1 MTHSSPLWTI
11 SRRNCTIPCW
21 QMTEKIPLSSITCRA
36 AGFDF
41 DDIGWA
47 FFQARQASDIDASS
61 ALYRIK
67 VNDHCQIYDKECAY
81 LTLIILLLWTWMLL
95 STSKLI
101 NIHLTDVVVA
111 GEYTGIPFKV
121 MMKSWEGCVPITSHD
136 ELNWKLWLLLN
147 LEYNITI
154 VKATPLWWL

>member
-21 QMTEKIPLSSITCRA
+21 QMTEKIPVSSITCRA

-41 DDIGWA
+41 NGIGWA

-67 VNDHCQIYDKECAY
+67 VNNHCQIYDKECAY

-95 STSKLI
+95 STSKPI
-101 NIHLTDVVVA
+101 NICLTDVVVT

-121 MMKSWEGCVPITSHD
+121 MMKSWEGHVPITSHY
-136 ELNWKLWLLLN
+136 ELSWKLWLLN

-154 VKATPLWWL
+154 VKARPLWWL